1 MEVLANEP
9 RIDPGRVLIDHCEEH
24 TVGEVLDAGYW
35 AGLTLYSDSQGSP
48 QRAVDTIEMHGADRI
63 CIDSSAD
70 WSVSDLLAT
79 VKTVNEMRRRGHSEK
94 LMERMLL

>member
-35 AGLTLYSDSQGSP
+35 AGLTLYSDSKGSP

-63 CIDSSAD
+63 CINSSAD
-70 WSVSDLLAT
+70 SERERSTGDSQDRERNAAT
-79 VKTVNEMRRRGHSEK
+79 RAFGEADGTHV
-94 LMERMLL
+94 L